1 MKIFGSVIYIV
12 LKDILT
18 VYNIFNRMD
27 YYYKNRSRKQL
38 SKKSPPINFQPTKTL
53 RLALFL

>member
-27 YYYKNRSRKQL
+27 YYYYYMEPVYSTGGGVLLGFLLFDLVRFQL
-38 SKKSPPINFQPTKTL
+38 S
-53 RLALFL
+53 